1 MSPRRPGTPEMG
13 AREYRLWTEA
23 VDAVDSGIDQLRDA
37 IASALPDDQSAPLF
51 AQLEVIEGLRA
62 AEADHAEAAFKAL
75 AAALL
80 PRKAAR

>member
-1 MSPRRPGTPEMG
+1 MKTRRPGTPEMG
-13 AREYRLWTEA
+13 ARDYERWTVAVEA
-23 VDAVDSGIDQLRDA
+23 VDAGIDQLRDA
-37 IASALPDDQSAPLF
+37 IASALPDEQSAPLF

-80 PRKAAR
+80 PQKAVR